1 MSIYGYMTQKNLE
14 ELVMN
19 DRIAWVVKSIKLKDK
34 PEYINMMLN
43 NLKELGFNINILT
56 RCNLLRQDNNDNI
69 VILVRKHVQLD
80 QNDKQAMGIFTR
92 RMGNVV
98 TAQEFIKG
106 CSSDAC
112 KLICSVSCKDRKD
125 FKVEIK
131 LDLDVNKNIQKAII
145 VSPDFKDINGIEIS
159 NLENDIPR
167 IIERVYGILYKGYKY
182 NITKCYYMIEG
193 KLFKYSVIPTV
204 TGVQLKL
211 S

>member
-80 QNDKQAMGIFTR
+80 QNDKRAMGIFTR

-106 CSSDAC
+106 CSSGAC

-131 LDLDVNKNIQKAII
+131 LNLNVNKNIQKAII
-145 VSPDFKDINGIEIS
+145 VSPDFEDINGIEIS

-167 IIERVYGILYKGYKY
+167 IIERVYDILYKGYKY